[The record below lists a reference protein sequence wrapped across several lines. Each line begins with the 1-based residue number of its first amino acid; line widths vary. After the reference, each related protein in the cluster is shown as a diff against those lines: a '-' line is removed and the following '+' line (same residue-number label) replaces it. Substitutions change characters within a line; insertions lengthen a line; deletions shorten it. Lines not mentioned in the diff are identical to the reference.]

1 MQSFC
6 FGRKWARESG
16 IAFLYEEERVG
27 LYVYSRTVKD
37 EKVKIK
43 KLIQIQKIAARK
55 KKFTLAFPKWCFDFS
70 A

>member
-27 LYVYSRTVKD
+27 LYVYSKTVKD

-55 KKFTLAFPKWCFDFS
+55 KKFTLAFPK
-70 A
+70 

>member
-6 FGRKWARESG
+6 FGRKRARESG
-16 IAFLYEEERVG
+16 VAFLCEEERLGV
-27 LYVYSRTVKD
+27 YVYSKTIKD

-55 KKFTLAFPKWCFDFS
+55 RFTSAFSKGCFDFS